1 MTAGSSPEGTDAAS
15 ADAMHHALAATRS
28 ALALVQVECAL
39 DIVPQPNLPGTVTE
53 YPNWR
58 QRLPVG
64 PDALADQPG
73 IRSAA
78 RIMNARR

>member
-1 MTAGSSPEGTDAAS
+1 
-15 ADAMHHALAATRS
+15 MHHALAATSS
-28 ALALVQVECAL
+28 ALAMVQVECAL
-39 DIVPQPNLPGTVTE
+39 DIVPQPNLPGTTTE

-64 PDALADQPG
+64 PNALADQPG